1 MNRIKTISSL
11 LALSLLPLSLL
22 SCRKE
27 AGVQTLAGT
36 ADITLGGYYDASG
49 SLTTPV
55 WEADTKA
62 SIMLVCEG
70 NLQKAEARALLP
82 GSASSHFL
90 FNILADRTE
99 TTVVSWY
106 PYDAEISLDGET
118 VSLNIP
124 SEQDGTE
131 VPVLYDAVKA
141 NINAYEG
148 CTFTL
153 SPAGCEVYVDVAMGD
168 YDLAGVEIRGNDN
181 EMLSGTLRVNT
192 ADGSSEASVPYAR
205 TTLPKALDCR
215 GASVRVPV
223 YCAPAELSK
232 GMTVTTTFADGHSAT
247 TVTDTPVTLAAGG
260 KYITGKV
267 AESESTVLTVCGD
280 NQVFVINADLAKTS
294 YKEGIIWEWDA
305 KSAASVLGLVE
316 SKCDHLDDCKM
327 VDNGTKVLLTSS
339 YGWCVL
345 LDYETKEV
353 LFHTTQTPNAH
364 SAEYIPGG
372 YIAVATSDGATA
384 SHNSVQLYSVS
395 RSENLLASAELTSGH
410 GVVWN
415 RKRNL
420 LYAAGAQAIKVFELQ
435 GLESGKPQLNLKKT
449 IKTPTS
455 ALHDLMAIDDNRL
468 SVAGVK
474 AYIFNIDTEVFE
486 EMSLFSAST
495 QVKSLNYNGETGEL
509 WYTDATVPE
518 GNETWSSH
526 KIRYSTDKDAS
537 SETRVITVD
546 FDMYKVRVKQW

>member
-1 MNRIKTISSL
+1 MNRIKTLSSI
-11 LALSLLPLSLL
+11 LAFSLL
-22 SCRKE
+22 SVTIFSCRE
-27 AGVQTLAGT
+27 EEGVQMLAGT
-36 ADITLGGYYDASG
+36 ADITLGGYYDAFG
-49 SLTTPV
+49 SLFTPV
-55 WEADTKA
+55 WETDDKA
-62 SIMLVCEG
+62 SIMLVSEG
-70 NLQKAEARALLP
+70 KLQRAEAQALLP

-90 FNILADRTE
+90 FNIRADRTE

-106 PYDAEISLDGET
+106 PSDAEISLDGEN

-124 SEQDGTE
+124 PEQDGTE
-131 VPVLYDAVKA
+131 IPVLYDAVNA
-141 NINAYEG
+141 DINAYEG

-153 SPAGCEVYVDVAMGD
+153 SPAGCAVYVDVAMGD
-168 YDLAGVEIRGNDN
+168 YDLASVEIRGNDN
-181 EMLSGTLRVNT
+181 EMLSGKVSINT
-192 ADGSSEASVPYAR
+192 ADGSSVASEPYAR
-205 TTLPKALDCR
+205 ITLPKALDCR

-223 YCAPAELSK
+223 YCAPADLAK

-247 TVTDTPVTLAAGG
+247 TVSDTPVSLTAGG

-267 AESESTVLTVCGD
+267 AESESTILAVCGD
-280 NQVFVINADLAKTS
+280 NQVFVINADLAKSS
-294 YKEGIIWEWDA
+294 YREGIIWQWDA
-305 KSAASVLGLVE
+305 KSAAAVLGLAE

-327 VDNGTKVLLTSS
+327 VDNGTKMLLSSS
-339 YGWCVL
+339 YGWCAL
-345 LDYETKEV
+345 LDYETNEV

-372 YIAVATSDGATA
+372 YIAVATSDGTTVN
-384 SHNSVQLYSVS
+384 HNKLQLYSVS
-395 RSENLLASAELTSGH
+395 QSESLLSSADLPSGH

-415 RKRNL
+415 RKRSL

-449 IKTPTS
+449 IKTPTN
-455 ALHDLMAIDDNRL
+455 ALHDLMSIDDNRL

-486 EMSLFSAST
+486 EMTLFSAST
-495 QVKSLNYNGETGEL
+495 QIKSLNYNGETGEL

-537 SETRVITVD
+537 SETRVINVD